1 MTPGARHRWTTR
13 VRWSEVDPAGIVF
26 YPRFFEWFDLATES
40 LFEALGQPWPII
52 FPLYDIV
59 GVPIAVSG
67 AKFTAPVRY
76 GDEVSIDSV
85 VAHVEEKTFR
95 VEHEVK
101 VGDIVCA
108 RGFELRAW
116 VGRPAQP
123 GDRLRARA
131 IPEEVVKMLKDGV
144 EDPHG

>member
-1 MTPGARHRWTTR
+1 
-13 VRWSEVDPAGIVF
+13 
-26 YPRFFEWFDLATES
+26 
-40 LFEALGQPWPII
+40 
-52 FPLYDIV
+52 
-59 GVPIAVSG
+59 
-67 AKFTAPVRY
+67 
-76 GDEVSIDSV
+76 
-85 VAHVEEKTFR
+85 